1 MLLDSDLIRRAI
13 RKAAKGH
20 SSKAEV
26 RDMLA
31 DIDGYSIRVASAIES
46 GSYLSM
52 LSYREFDT
60 TNSNGKRRHI
70 EQPSLFTRVLQHL
83 SIVLLRP
90 LYDAL
95 DPRISYN
102 CKEGYG
108 ISASNP
114 SMSLSRFL
122 KRNVYSRPDLRYA
135 LAIDQRHCYDHMT
148 RKLYRRA
155 LKLLTRDAE
164 LIDFTVNVTFHGNSF
179 PIGTPTSPFAHHVI
193 MLAFDL
199 WLGSVPG
206 PKARYADDVIVFCHT
221 KEEANAAKWR
231 IANFWWYTYGLR
243 AKRNPRI
250 VDLDREPLS
259 FCGLVIRR
267 TPGSHSLGY
276 CRPRSNIR
284 LRAMRC
290 RSDAS
295 YAAYFGIFSHTDS
308 FNFLKSMEYRMD
320 FSELTSKIKIKRS
333 FDAEPISLP
342 ELSRHV
348 FNIYD
353 FELRYD
359 KEGKANWVRLVV
371 GIRETREDGTPTGN
385 YLRYCIKTEADAIV
399 QFIELARQ
407 EIDKGNARLPFDNV
421 ELENSC
427 GYMFKGTTDRELYC
441 TRDNIYLPNSSA
453 RK

>member
-26 RDMLA
+26 RDMLSG
-31 DIDGYSIRVASAIES
+31 IDEYAIRVASAIES
-46 GSYLSM
+46 GTYISM

-83 SIVLLRP
+83 SIVLLKP
-90 LYDAL
+90 LYDSL

-102 CKEGYG
+102 CKDGYG

-155 LKLLTRDAE
+155 LKLLTGDSE
-164 LIDFTVNVTFHGNSF
+164 LIDFAVNVTFHGNSF

-193 MLAFDL
+193 MLSFDR

-231 IANFWWYTYGLR
+231 IANFWWYTYCLR

-267 TPGSHSLGY
+267 TPGGHSLGY

-308 FNFLKSMEYRMD
+308 FSFLAKLEADMK
-320 FSELTSKIKIKRS
+320 FSELTGRIKIVRA
-333 FDAEPISLP
+333 FDAQPISLA
-342 ELSRHV
+342 ELARV
-348 FNIYD
+348 KFNIYD
-353 FELRYD
+353 FELKYD
-359 KEGKANWVRLVV
+359 KEGKANWLRMIV
-371 GIRETREDGTPTGN
+371 GVPETGADGIPTGN
-385 YLRYCIKTEADAIV
+385 YLRYCIRTEAKAMVDYMAEV
-399 QFIELARQ
+399 KKACDTGEA
-407 EIDKGNARLPFDNV
+407 KLPFDDV

-427 GYMFKGTTDRELYC
+427 GYMFKGTTDREMYC
-441 TRDNIYLPNSSA
+441 TRDNISLPNSSA

>member
-1 MLLDSDLIRRAI
+1 MLLDSDLIRRSI

-31 DIDGYSIRVASAIES
+31 GIDEYAIRVASAIES
-46 GSYLSM
+46 GTYISM

-83 SIVLLRP
+83 SILLLRP

-114 SMSLSRFL
+114 LMSLSRFL

-155 LKLLTRDAE
+155 LKLLTGDSE
-164 LIDFTVNVTFHGNSF
+164 LIDFAVNVTFHGNSF

-193 MLAFDL
+193 MLSFDR

-221 KEEANAAKWR
+221 KAEANAAKWR

-267 TPGSHSLGY
+267 TPGGHSLGY

-295 YAAYFGIFSHTDS
+295 YTAYFGIFSHTDS
-308 FNFLKSMEYRMD
+308 FSFLAKLEADMK
-320 FSELTSKIKIKRS
+320 FSELTGRIKIVRA
-333 FDAEPISLP
+333 FDAQPISLA
-342 ELSRHV
+342 ELARV
-348 FNIYD
+348 TFNIYD
-353 FELRYD
+353 FELKYG
-359 KEGKANWVRLVV
+359 KEGKANWLRMIV
-371 GIRETREDGTPTGN
+371 GVPETGVDGIPTGN
-385 YLRYCIKTEADAIV
+385 YLRYCIRTEAKAMVDYMAEVKKACDAG
-399 QFIELARQ
+399 EA
-407 EIDKGNARLPFDNV
+407 KLPFDDV

-427 GYMFKGTTDRELYC
+427 GYMFKGTTDREMYC
-441 TRDNIYLPNSSA
+441 TRDNISLPNSSV